1 MLRKFLLITLLVCGY
16 GIHLQAKS
24 ALCVCF
30 FAQYHQVDVDTAMVA
45 PPDTVPAAA
54 ETAGPDSLLLN
65 GKDLW
70 YAVSPDALDALITYK
85 GVDSIIYDLDSGKTY
100 IYARGEITYGTFYL
114 KADFIEFD
122 WDAKTI
128 CAKQVA
134 DSTGKMGE
142 LVYFRDGDEEFRAE
156 NMCYNFGTKKGKI
169 HYFRAQEGEG
179 YIAVEDAKKIEDD
192 SYFGDHL
199 SYTTCELDHPH
210 FYISAQK
217 AKVKP
222 QEIAVTGPANLV
234 IADVPTPLFLPFGI
248 FPIKRGQT
256 SGILLP
262 QYGSHIAQG
271 FFLRNGGYY
280 FALSDYYDL
289 MLTGDIYSGGSWGL
303 HTLSRYALKYKF
315 TGSLGFD
322 YSVNK
327 FGLPFDPAF
336 SENKGFFVRWSHS
349 QDPKTLPNNKF
360 SASVNLG
367 STNYLQNNSFNSSY
381 LTNQLN
387 STVSYNRTFPN
398 SPFNFSASMRH
409 SQNLSTSSVNAALP
423 EAQFNMSRIYPFREL
438 TDNTNS
444 LPYQFGITYAM
455 NMQNSVVTPD
465 SLFFTQEMLDD
476 LRSGFSHKV
485 TAAAPIKVLK
495 YFTFSP
501 YANYTE
507 NWYFE
512 TIRKSYDP
520 YTVADTIQT
529 PGGEDSIITTEY
541 LVRTDTVN
549 AFRAARFYSLGT
561 SMTTKIYSLAQF
573 NGRLKAIRHVL
584 TPTLSFNYTPDF
596 SNPKYGYY
604 GEYYTTPSNDGPSQY
619 SIFEGGIYS
628 GPGSSE
634 IGSIGLN
641 IANTLDIKVFSK
653 KDSVKNEKKIRLIEN
668 FSLSGSYNL
677 AADSLNL
684 SDFGFSAYTT
694 IAKKVRINLAGS
706 FDPYIIDSLGRSQNQ
721 FEWNVNKRP
730 GRFNGGNLAVSTDFQ
745 SLRNENPTMQTSAGT
760 EEERDMVWNNPQDYI
775 DFTTPWNLSLSYN
788 LRVTNDP
795 TADGRD
801 SLFTTQTM
809 NFSGDIAVTPNW
821 KVQMTS
827 GYDFQLKEFTFTS
840 INIYRDLH
848 CWQMSF
854 QWIPFGVRQSYI
866 FNINVKAGVL
876 QDLKLTRRKDWTE
889 Y

>member
-1 MLRKFLLITLLVCGY
+1 MYRKFLLITLLVCGY

-24 ALCVCF
+24 APFVYF
-30 FAQYHQVDVDTAMVA
+30 TAQSQQLDVDTALPVQ
-45 PPDTVPAAA
+45 PDTVPLPADTLAV
-54 ETAGPDSLLLN
+54 DSLLLN

-100 IYARGEITYGTFYL
+100 IYAKGEITYGTFYL

-128 CAKQVA
+128 CAQQIA
-134 DSTGKMGE
+134 DSTGKLGE
-142 LVYFRDGDEEFRAE
+142 LVYFRDGDEEFNAE
-156 NMCYNFGTKKGKI
+156 SMCYNFGTRKGKI

-179 YIAVEDAKKIEDD
+179 YIAVQDAKKIYDD

-210 FYISAQK
+210 FYISARK
-217 AKVKP
+217 AKVQP
-222 QEIAVTGPANLV
+222 QVIAVTGPANLV

-262 QYGSHIAQG
+262 QYGNHISQG

-322 YSVNK
+322 YAVNK
-327 FGLPFDPAF
+327 FGLPFDPAY

-409 SQNLSTSSVNAALP
+409 SQNLSTSTVNAALP
-423 EAQFNMSRIYPFREL
+423 EAQFNMSRIYPFKSL

-444 LPYQFGITYAM
+444 FLYQFGVTYAM

-476 LRSGFSHKV
+476 MRSGFSHKV
-485 TAAAPIKVLK
+485 TAAAPVKVLK

-512 TIRKSYDP
+512 TIRKRYDP
-520 YTVADTIQT
+520 YTVTDTIQT
-529 PGGEDSIITTEY
+529 ANGEDSIITTEY
-541 LVRTDTVN
+541 LVQTDTIN
-549 AFRAARFYSLGT
+549 AFRAARFYSMGT

-573 NGRLKAIRHVL
+573 NGKLKAIRHVM

-596 SNPKYGYY
+596 SDPQYGYY
-604 GEYYTTPSNDGPSQY
+604 GEYYPTPSNTGPTQY

-628 GPGSSE
+628 GPGSGE

-641 IANTLDIKVFSK
+641 IANTLEIKVFSK

-668 FSLSGSYNL
+668 FSMSGSYNL
-677 AADSLNL
+677 AADSLNF
-684 SDFGFSAYTT
+684 SDLGFSAYTT
-694 IAKKVRINLAGS
+694 IAKKVRINLSGS
-706 FDPYIIDSLGRSQNQ
+706 FDPYVLDSLGRTVNQ
-721 FEWNVNKRP
+721 FEWNVNKRL
-730 GRFNGGNLAVSTDFQ
+730 GRFNGGNLAMSTDFQ
-745 SLRNENPTMQTSAGT
+745 SLRNENPSMLTNAGT
-760 EEERDMVWNNPQDYI
+760 EEEREMVWNNPQDYI
-775 DFTTPWNLSLSYN
+775 DFTTPWNLALSYN

-795 TADGRD
+795 TIDGRD

-821 KVQMTS
+821 KVQVTS
-827 GYDFQLKEFTFTS
+827 GYDFQLKDFTFTS

-848 CWQMSF
+848 CWQMNF